1 MAFWATG
8 ADSAPK
14 RNFRFLISWANPAT
28 PTDSQVKWWAK
39 TVTLPSFDVSEV
51 EVHFMDQ
58 RHYYP
63 GRVTWNEVSVT
74 LVDPAGADNDATND
88 LVSLLT
94 SLGYNVA
101 DNGAGAKI
109 TLDRTGT
116 SILNNFKIEV
126 YGPDDTV
133 TPIETWTLNNAFIK
147 SAKFGDL
154 DYSNDELKQ
163 VDLVVVIALSSQC
176 YFVFY
181 GWLFCWFWILW
192 G

>member
-1 MAFWATG
+1 
-8 ADSAPK
+8 
-14 RNFRFLISWANPAT
+14 
-28 PTDSQVKWWAK
+28 
-39 TVTLPSFDVSEV
+39 
-51 EVHFMDQ
+51 MDQ

-74 LVDPAGADNDATND
+74 LVDPAGAATDATND

-101 DNGAGAKI
+101 DNGTGAKI

-126 YGPDDTV
+126 YGPDDT
-133 TPIETWTLNNAFIK
+133 TNPIETWTLNNAFIK

-163 VDLVVVIALSSQC
+163 VDLSVRL
-176 YFVFY
+176 
-181 GWLFCWFWILW
+181 
-192 G
+192 